1 MFERL
6 LTTKEA
12 ARYLSVSAS
21 FLERDRWA
29 GAKIPFIKLGN
40 RAVRYQL
47 SELDSYIESRRRCA
61 THTGASCAVGAR
73 S

>member
-1 MFERL
+1 MDERL

-12 ARYLSVSAS
+12 ARYLGVSAS

-40 RAVRYQL
+40 RAVRYRQ
-47 SELDSYIESRRRCA
+47 EDLDNFIESRCYVAKSIAFRA
-61 THTGASCAVGAR
+61 TGGFS
-73 S
+73 

>member
-1 MFERL
+1 MKKL

-12 ARYLSVSAS
+12 ARYLGVSAS

-47 SELDSYIESRRRCA
+47 SELEAFINSRTQRA
-61 THTGASCAVGAR
+61 SQQGAPSAVGGRA
-73 S
+73 